1 MKSMIIEDLVTFK
14 QIEQEMFQKK
24 CREGQEETKELL
36 ERYDQHLFQQ
46 RDKKIF
52 RDKGRRKTTVK
63 TVYGEVEYSRHVY
76 LVADEHGTQHSVYLL
91 DEILQMERVGQFSEH
106 FIDLLVKGITTQS
119 YRDCARSLS
128 EQTGQTISGMGVW
141 NIVQELGER
150 LGEEER
156 KLSKANEKGL
166 VSGDKE
172 APVLFEEIDGVYL
185 SMQREDRQKNPK
197 GIAEMKVGIAYDGW
211 IREGKDR
218 YLLDGKVALAGFS
231 KASEFHASL
240 EAKITAAYNL
250 DETELRILNGDGAS
264 WIKQVP
270 DAETVF
276 QLDPF
281 HRNEEI
287 TEKIPYKEAR
297 QAIHDYLWEDDTQ
310 GLFDYLETYRD
321 SLTEEEEIGMAEDL
335 IAYFTANKEGLIEYN
350 RREGLKIPDSPEGLE
365 YRSMGTMENHV
376 YSIIAQRM
384 KHEHRSWKKK
394 SATNLAK
401 ILAKKSEG
409 KLYEVTQPKVLAG
422 FEPETLERLQGEI
435 LSAAKSPIREG
446 KGYEYPQRGS
456 LAALENAMKG
466 DPVKLFKMAGY

>member
-197 GIAEMKVGIAYDGW
+197 GIAEMKVGIA
-211 IREGKDR
+211 
-218 YLLDGKVALAGFS
+218 
-231 KASEFHASL
+231 
-240 EAKITAAYNL
+240 
-250 DETELRILNGDGAS
+250 
-264 WIKQVP
+264 
-270 DAETVF
+270 
-276 QLDPF
+276 
-281 HRNEEI
+281 
-287 TEKIPYKEAR
+287 
-297 QAIHDYLWEDDTQ
+297 
-310 GLFDYLETYRD
+310 
-321 SLTEEEEIGMAEDL
+321 
-335 IAYFTANKEGLIEYN
+335 
-350 RREGLKIPDSPEGLE
+350 
-365 YRSMGTMENHV
+365 
-376 YSIIAQRM
+376 
-384 KHEHRSWKKK
+384 
-394 SATNLAK
+394 
-401 ILAKKSEG
+401 
-409 KLYEVTQPKVLAG
+409 
-422 FEPETLERLQGEI
+422 
-435 LSAAKSPIREG
+435 
-446 KGYEYPQRGS
+446 
-456 LAALENAMKG
+456 
-466 DPVKLFKMAGY
+466 